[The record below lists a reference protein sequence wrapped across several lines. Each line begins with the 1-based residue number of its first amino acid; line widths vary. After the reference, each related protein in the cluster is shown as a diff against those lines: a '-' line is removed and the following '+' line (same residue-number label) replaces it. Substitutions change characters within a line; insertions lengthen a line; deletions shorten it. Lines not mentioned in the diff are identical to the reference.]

1 MKEKMESFKD
11 RVGVLER
18 WKWNSKC
25 KSPEAGLSLVE
36 DKGSLCDGM
45 RAGVGE
51 VMRNPGQLGMG
62 K

>member
-1 MKEKMESFKD
+1 MQ
-11 RVGVLER
+11 
-18 WKWNSKC
+18 
-25 KSPEAGLSLVE
+25 SPEAGLSLVE

>member
-1 MKEKMESFKD
+1 MESFKN
-11 RVGVLER
+11 RVGVLG
-18 WKWNSKC
+18 WWNSKC

-51 VMRNPGQLGMG
+51 IMRNPGQQLGMD

>member
-1 MKEKMESFKD
+1 MNEKMESFKN
-11 RVGVLER
+11 RVGVLE
-18 WKWNSKC
+18 WWNSKC
-25 KSPEAGLSLVE
+25 KSPEARLSLVE

-45 RAGVGE
+45 QAGVGE

>member
-1 MKEKMESFKD
+1 MESFKN
-11 RVGVLER
+11 RVGVLG
-18 WKWNSKC
+18 WWNSKC
-25 KSPEAGLSLVE
+25 KGPEAGLSLVE

-51 VMRNPGQLGMG
+51 VMRNPGQLGMD